1 MARHEKNVRRKPLDR
16 PAARVSPHFRPQF
29 GSMAAAL
36 RAVAE
41 GQSLAS
47 RDVSDLIK
55 RLRDSGAG
63 ETQEA
68 TATV

>member
-1 MARHEKNVRRKPLDR
+1 
-16 PAARVSPHFRPQF
+16 
-29 GSMAAAL
+29 MAAAL

-47 RDVSDLIK
+47 RDVSNLIK